1 MVLKGFSPFSVVPT
15 AHRSHELA
23 QAPSRPRRNLVQ
35 ARSPSHRTSLVFS
48 TPVSA
53 LLDSR
58 SHSGQNAEIA
68 ANGVESYLAHPVP
81 FGTNDGKN
89 VNTFSPRPN
98 QATVVTTGAGFL
110 CLASYCAAKRHA
122 DAITEVHTAQLIYR
136 SVPEASRLQ
145 IS

>member
-110 CLASYCAAKRHA
+110 HKKDRK
-122 DAITEVHTAQLIYR
+122 
-136 SVPEASRLQ
+136 SVV
-145 IS
+145 